1 MARHERGSET
11 SSTSLHHKERGLG
24 ITEDCR
30 IYEAPDWRAVRPRAI
45 SVAVIDRYLFTRECI
60 TKSLQALRSDF
71 DIESYATTDNC
82 LQNTRSPD
90 IILYYSHGGVI
101 NQGDNQRQHECLD
114 ILQKIAP
121 VVILSAVDCPEAI
134 LAAFEIGVRGY
145 IPIASTSVDLAI
157 EIVRLV
163 RAGGTFI
170 PQSGLFRRSNNRPEA
185 DVRKL
190 PTHSFTSRQIEV
202 LNRLKLGK
210 PNKIIAHE
218 LGVSESTVKG
228 DIHRM
233 MKKMKAT
240 NRTEVACRA
249 YGFATDLA
257 SLPPR
262 FCAG

>member
-134 LAAFEIGVRGY
+134 LAALEIGVRGY
-145 IPIASTSVDLAI
+145 IPVASTSVELAI

-163 RAGGTFI
+163 RAGGTFM
-170 PQSGLFRRSNNRPEA
+170 PQSSLFCEGPTGEGQTFEGSRPTYLRGA
-185 DVRKL
+185 K
-190 PTHSFTSRQIEV
+190 
-202 LNRLKLGK
+202 
-210 PNKIIAHE
+210 
-218 LGVSESTVKG
+218 
-228 DIHRM
+228 
-233 MKKMKAT
+233 
-240 NRTEVACRA
+240 
-249 YGFATDLA
+249 
-257 SLPPR
+257 
-262 FCAG
+262 